1 MTSFC
6 INATIPSD
14 HDDLF
19 VAQCYGLDMLGCEE
33 LNSAEGIQ
41 VKVYFK
47 DELSAQQ
54 AVKKLNETGQ
64 STNISIEKIEPQD
77 WNAKWRESMKP
88 AGLAAGWWVSP
99 LWLPPPKS
107 AKQWIK
113 IEPKM
118 AFGTGH
124 HETTRLAARAVI
136 ARKRRLKNGR
146 VLDIGTGSGV
156 LCFVAGLCG
165 ARSCLGVEID
175 ANCRENL
182 AENYRLNRP
191 SACRIEFIIGS
202 LDGLKNHD
210 LFDLVVMNMILTEAS
225 PLLDTVA
232 TLLKQGGILIWSGIL
247 IDEFQKAVTLAKKS
261 GLAFKSEKRENEWWC
276 GEFLSG

>member
-1 MTSFC
+1 
-6 INATIPSD
+6 
-14 HDDLF
+14 
-19 VAQCYGLDMLGCEE
+19 MLGCEE
-33 LNSAEGIQ
+33 LNSTEGFQ

-54 AVKKLNETGQ
+54 AVIKLNETGQ
-64 STNISIEKIEPQD
+64 AINISIEKIEPQD

-88 AGLAAGWWVSP
+88 ARLAAGWWVSP

-107 AKQWIK
+107 AKHWIK

-124 HETTRLAARAVI
+124 HETTQLAARAVI
-136 ARKRRLKNGR
+136 ARKRRVNNGR

-191 SACRIEFIIGS
+191 AGRIEFIIGS
-202 LDGLKNHD
+202 LYGLEGRD
-210 LFDLVVMNMILTEAS
+210 LFDLAVMNMILTEAS

-232 TLLKQGGILIWSGIL
+232 ALLKPDGFLIWSGIL

-261 GLAFKSEKRENEWWC
+261 GFAFKSEKRENEWWC
-276 GEFLSG
+276 GTFRTVK